1 MVPPSRFWSD
11 AALYAVALVVVVVI
25 AAKIA
30 AEKGLL

>member
-1 MVPPSRFWSD
+1 MFPRSRFWSD
-11 AALYAVALVVVVVI
+11 AALYAVALAAVVVI